1 MEKKRPCAGL
11 VLVFLLLLVFP
22 GVALSAVEMRVSGET
37 RTVLESYDAPSGN
50 SAMPFYQYFR
60 LRIDDGKTV
69 DGWKMRIYGRL
80 GTDLSDEV
88 DVDSR
93 LYYAYFEKRGVLPK
107 TDLRVGRQWVN
118 TVAGSPIIDGIRL
131 TTRHFGSITAE
142 VFGGGYVT
150 MTDDRSDDYA
160 LGFSVSDRH
169 WKGTDLGLSYL
180 QKWVDG
186 DLAREFL
193 GMSADV
199 KIAPRSSAYIEG
211 QYDLLSQVFGYY
223 LAGVRYVPRERWKLK
238 AEYYGSTP
246 VFDATDIYSVFAV
259 DDFRE
264 MSLSADYQLD
274 REWTLFG
281 GYTQEFYRDMSDA
294 HVYEAGC
301 DFRKSGGI
309 SGYLSGVFRSGDE
322 ELKGIKGSIRT
333 KIPYGISLNL
343 GAEYNV
349 YTRIET
355 NNNDDTSAKRY
366 WVQAGR
372 KISDDLK
379 LDVKLERIESIVY
392 DYFNRGRVSLRYR
405 F

>member
-1 MEKKRPCAGL
+1 MGKKCSYAGL
-11 VLVFLLLLVFP
+11 VLLLLLVFP
-22 GVALSAVEMRVSGET
+22 GVAMSAVNVRVSGET
-37 RTVLESYDAPSGN
+37 RTVVESYNAPNGN
-50 SAMPFYQYFR
+50 SAMPFYQYFH
-60 LRIDDGKTV
+60 LRIDDAKAA

-80 GTDLSDEV
+80 GTDLSNEV
-88 DVDSR
+88 DADSR
-93 LYYAYFEKRGVLPK
+93 LYYAYWEKKGVLLK

-118 TVAGSPIIDGIRL
+118 TVAGSPIIDGVRL
-131 TTRHFGSITAE
+131 TTRRFGSITAD

-150 MTDDRSDDYA
+150 ISDDRSDDYA
-160 LGFSVSDRH
+160 LGFAVSDHH

-180 QKWVDG
+180 QKWVGG

-193 GMSADV
+193 GMSADMR
-199 KIAPRSSAYIEG
+199 IAPRSSVYAEG

-223 LAGVRYVPRERWKLK
+223 LAGVRYVPQERWKLK
-238 AEYYGSTP
+238 AEYYGTTP
-246 VFDATDIYSVFAV
+246 VFDTTDIYSVFAV

-264 MSLSADYQLD
+264 ISLTADYQLD

-281 GYTQEFYRDMSDA
+281 GYTQEFYRSMNDA

-301 DFRKSGGI
+301 ELRRPGGI
-309 SGYLSGVFRSGDE
+309 SGYLSGIWRDSAED
-322 ELKGIKGSIRT
+322 LKGIKGNIRT
-333 KIPYGISLNL
+333 KVPYGISLDL

-366 WVQAGR
+366 WIRAGR
-372 KISDDLK
+372 DISKDLK
-379 LDVKLERIESIVY
+379 LDVKLERIESIIY